1 MDKPTSKAQMLK
13 AIRQERQKLET
24 VLQGLTDADMVKAP
38 ASGEWS
44 VKDILAH
51 IAFWEQFFIQRY
63 RAGLRGEKQVMP
75 EWSKSG
81 VLNDINKE
89 VYERNLKRKL
99 SDVKKSFH
107 ASYKLIFDAVEQIPE
122 EDMFAPAKYDW
133 TGKNTLADYI
143 VGNTSEHYAEHLA
156 MIDAIKKKHSL

>member
-1 MDKPTSKAQMLK
+1 MDKPTTKGQLLK
-13 AIRQERQKLET
+13 DIRTERKKLENA
-24 VLQGLTDADMVKAP
+24 LKGLPDAAMVKAP
-38 ASGEWS
+38 AAGEWS

-51 IAFWEQFFIQRY
+51 IAFWEQFFLQRY

-81 VLNDINKE
+81 VLDDINKE
-89 VYERNLKRKL
+89 VYERNLKRTL
-99 SDVKKSFH
+99 SDVKKEFH
-107 ASYKLIFDAVEQIPE
+107 TSYKLIFDAVEQIPE
-122 EDMFAPAKYDW
+122 EDMFASSKYDW

-156 MIDAIKKKHSL
+156 TIEAIKKKHGI